1 MLDEPSAKRKSW
13 RSPALSQ
20 RSGNAGE
27 QWGKE
32 RSKNCR
38 HFYLVTGKS
47 AGSFQRRHHFNS
59 WLSSVTS
66 MPGITINLQLS
77 ISRDSSSSG
86 NWQDTRQYWHSW
98 FQQNRA
104 YGIVSGLMN
113 WKQRKR
119 ELRSGTWNF
128 FPRMVISTSFSYG
141 RNGSDMSESCFPRTS
156 VGRKSG
162 ASLHQ
167 CTSVVA

>member
-1 MLDEPSAKRKSW
+1 MRSAPSAN
-13 RSPALSQ
+13 
-20 RSGNAGE
+20 RSGRATMSSYCEIGNAAKQRRGYF
-27 QWGKE
+27 GTA
-32 RSKNCR
+32 RSD
-38 HFYLVTGKS
+38 
-47 AGSFQRRHHFNS
+47 GSFDRRHHFNS

-66 MPGITINLQLS
+66 IPGITMNLQLS

-98 FQQNRA
+98 FQQNRP

-113 WKQRKR
+113 WKQRKS
-119 ELRSGTWNF
+119 ELPSGTSNF
-128 FPRMVISTSFSYG
+128 FPRMVMSTSFSYG

-156 VGRKSG
+156 GGRKSG

-167 CTSVVA
+167 CTSVVAQSE

>member
-1 MLDEPSAKRKSW
+1 LQKK
-13 RSPALSQ
+13 
-20 RSGNAGE
+20 
-27 QWGKE
+27 GKE
-32 RSKNCR
+32 YDKANYLGTARSD
-38 HFYLVTGKS
+38 
-47 AGSFQRRHHFNS
+47 GSFDRKHHFSS

-98 FQQNRA
+98 FQQNRP

-113 WKQRKR
+113 WKQRKS

-128 FPRMVISTSFSYG
+128 FPRMVISTNFSYG
-141 RNGSDMSESCFPRTS
+141 RNGSDMIEPYFPAHRPL
-156 VGRKSG
+156 R
-162 ASLHQ
+162 
-167 CTSVVA
+167 